1 MVSAP
6 LLPAKPGPCCC
17 RYREESAFQ
26 RAVAAA
32 AAALSPPEPAPA
44 GLRAAAVLLRLPG
57 VGYLVL
63 LLLLKLLL
71 GVLYPA
77 GSCVEACSCA
87 EERGDVERDCFRSSS
102 SKNAM
107 RSSSGFSTA
116 WGGLGPSVVLA
127 AAAGVS
133 SGEADSGCV
142 TGSVLTSAGPA
153 SEGVRVGG
161 GWVGGGGGGGGVTAL
176 ASGGEACGVGEVRRC
191 KTILSSRSKHLF
203 E

>member
-1 MVSAP
+1 MSAP

-17 RYREESAFQ
+17 RYREESACQ
-26 RAVAAA
+26 RAVAA

-133 SGEADSGCV
+133 SGEADTGCV
-142 TGSVLTSAGPA
+142 TGSVLT
-153 SEGVRVGG
+153 VRECVSVVAG
-161 GWVGGGGGGGGVTAL
+161 GWVGGGGRGRYSAG
-176 ASGGEACGVGEVRRC
+176 
-191 KTILSSRSKHLF
+191 
-203 E
+203 